1 MVLEENKMIELLS
14 AEDIMQ
20 HINKARIRFA
30 EGKLNKDV
38 IASTSETFWLF
49 PENTADVK
57 KKQLLQI
64 AENNLPKPSYR
75 NHPLGRALSTY
86 TNKSWNTYDPIFTKK
101 LKEIRPDWFQN
112 HTKIRKNKLLQLAKS
127 GVERPNQKKHP
138 LGYNLS
144 SYTSPKS
151 TCFDKEF
158 TEKLKTL
165 ANHWFKK

>member
-1 MVLEENKMIELLS
+1 MVNQKKNKISKRRGFRLKGGSHKVS
-14 AEDIMQ
+14 AS
-20 HINKARIRFA
+20 NS
-30 EGKLNKDV
+30 
-38 IASTSETFWLF
+38 ASNF
-49 PENTADVK
+49 K
-57 KKQLLQI
+57 
-64 AENNLPKPSYR
+64 
-75 NHPLGRALSTY
+75 
-86 TNKSWNTYDPIFTKK
+86 KK

-158 TEKLKTL
+158 TKKLKTL